1 MRVPAPLLPTKTN
14 LTMTTTEYPD
24 CTVHP
29 RLHDVACLLACTLVR
44 MRVQADICDDQAV
57 DLDNTSEVR
66 VYDRAL
72 KPKRRKT

>member
-1 MRVPAPLLPTKTN
+1 
-14 LTMTTTEYPD
+14 MTTTENTD
-24 CTVHP
+24 CPVHP

-44 MRVQADICDDQAV
+44 MRVQAGALDKKAV

-66 VYDRAL
+66 VYDRTL